1 VKSDCQCL
9 SLVDHGLCSED
20 PSTSRPPQRSSAVTL
35 VDGARTPRTG
45 SGILNLSP
53 ILVGSSGI
61 DSGTRSRQEGRSRIR
76 VVRGRFHS
84 LSRSRRSFELKLST
98 VSLTA
103 SLTGLLYSGGS
114 CSIAVSFLLLI
125 CCARQ
130 LEIIVNV
137 CLHCWSKSCLSCGHI
152 HPNSSRVAQV

>member
-1 VKSDCQCL
+1 MVRQCL

-45 SGILNLSP
+45 SGILYLSP

-61 DSGTRSRQEGRSRIR
+61 DSGIRSWQEGRSRIR

-84 LSRSRRSFELKLST
+84 LVPSRCSFELRLST
-98 VSLTA
+98 ISLTA
-103 SLTGLLYSGGS
+103 SLTALLYSEVS
-114 CSIAVSFLLLI
+114 SSIAVSFLLLI
-125 CCARQ
+125 CRARQ
-130 LEIIVNV
+130 LEVIVNV
-137 CLHCWSKSCLSCGHI
+137 CLDCWSKSSLSRGHI
-152 HPNSSRVAQV
+152 HPNSSRVVQV